1 MSKTRFNTLHRWRM
15 RRTPLFRLNGRGVGG
30 EGAAARVLPGGKARV
45 AREVFAPL
53 LLGLCALLAVGVARA
68 DGEAGL
74 VIQHGDGN
82 VDTYCVPFKGD
93 SISGSDLLKAVNIPV
108 ARVGDL
114 VCAVGN
120 NPAEGCFGASDYDSC
135 TCKCSG
141 ANAATCTYW
150 AYFSASHGQPWQYS
164 GLSFALLKSKDGDM
178 QAWRWGRGGASSA
191 PSPPAISF
199 EAVCGHAPQG
209 GLAQATQPPGAT
221 PTNTAAPAASVTAV
235 ANTSPAV
242 APTVVVTLTE
252 AAGGTAAAT
261 TTAVPSSPEPSSTA
275 SVTITAH
282 GTATATAA
290 TPVVLSDGDSG
301 GGKGGLLLF
310 GGVAAVMLATIGGA
324 LVWRRTRGR

>member
-1 MSKTRFNTLHRWRM
+1 MLRA
-15 RRTPLFRLNGRGVGG
+15 VGG
-30 EGAAARVLPGGKARV
+30 LILA
-45 AREVFAPL
+45 
-53 LLGLCALLAVGVARA
+53 LCALATVGVARA

-82 VDTYCVPFKGD
+82 VDTYCVAFEGD
-93 SISGSDLLKAVNIPV
+93 SISGTDLLKSVNIPV

-150 AYFSASHGQPWQYS
+150 AYFSESYGQAWSYS

-191 PSPPAISF
+191 PPPPAIAF
-199 EAVCGHAPQG
+199 EAVCGHAPRG
-209 GLAQATQPPGAT
+209 GLAQATQPPPSTPTYAPSAAAT
-221 PTNTAAPAASVTAV
+221 PTGAASPPPGTATI
-235 ANTSPAV
+235 A
-242 APTVVVTLTE
+242 VTLTE
-252 AAGGTAAAT
+252 TASPAA
-261 TTAVPSSPEPSSTA
+261 VSPSPQPSSTL

-282 GTATATAA
+282 GAATATAA
-290 TPVVLSDGDSG
+290 SQTAVPGGESSG
-301 GGKGGLLLF
+301 GKRGLVLF
-310 GGVAAVMLATIGGA
+310 GVVAAVMLAAIGGA
-324 LVWRRTRGR
+324 LLWRRTHGS

>member
-1 MSKTRFNTLHRWRM
+1 M
-15 RRTPLFRLNGRGVGG
+15 RGSWAIQT
-30 EGAAARVLPGGKARV
+30 
-45 AREVFAPL
+45 FAPL
-53 LLGLCALLAVGVARA
+53 LLGLCALFAVGVARA

-93 SISGSDLLKAVNIPV
+93 SINGVDLLKSANIPV

-141 ANAATCTYW
+141 ANTATCTYW
-150 AYFSASHGQPWQYS
+150 AFYYAPAGRPWVYS

-191 PSPPAISF
+191 PPPPAISF
-199 EAVCGHAPQG
+199 EAVCGHPPRG
-209 GLAQATQPPGAT
+209 GRAQATQPPPAPASTFAPAT
-221 PTNTAAPAASVTAV
+221 TATTPPPAAPAI
-235 ANTSPAV
+235 

-252 AAGGTAAAT
+252 TGKPTAAISADTPAPPQNAT
-261 TTAVPSSPEPSSTA
+261 
-275 SVTITAH
+275 VTITAH
-282 GTATATAA
+282 GTATATPA
-290 TPVVLSDGDSG
+290 PSVVLSADGSSSG
-301 GGKGGLLLF
+301 RGGLVLF
-310 GGVAAVMLATIGGA
+310 AGVAAAMVTAIGGA
-324 LVWRRTRGR
+324 LLWRRTHGR

>member
-1 MSKTRFNTLHRWRM
+1 MSMMRFNTLHRWRM
-15 RRTPLFRLNGRGVGG
+15 RRTPLFRLNERGVGG
-30 EGAAARVLPGGKARV
+30 EGAAARILPGGKARV

-53 LLGLCALLAVGVARA
+53 FIGLCALLAVGVARA

-191 PSPPAISF
+191 PPPPAISF
-199 EAVCGHAPQG
+199 EAVCGHPPRG
-209 GLAQATQPPGAT
+209 GLAQATQPPPAPASTIAT
-221 PTNTAAPAASVTAV
+221 ATIATTPPPAAPAI
-235 ANTSPAV
+235 

-252 AAGGTAAAT
+252 TANPTVAT
-261 TTAVPSSPEPSSTA
+261 AIATPPQGQSAT
-275 SVTITAH
+275 VTITSH
-282 GTATATAA
+282 GTATATPAPSIVFSA
-290 TPVVLSDGDSG
+290 RDASSG
-301 GGKGGLLLF
+301 RGGLVLF
-310 GGVAAVMLATIGGA
+310 AVVAAAMVTAIGGA
-324 LVWRRTRGR
+324 LLWRRTHGR